1 MGRVTGE
8 FVHVGKAGGS
18 SLSCKIAFAE
28 KLKCHQCPQN
38 KEKDN
43 LSLSS
48 AVSWRVGAHF
58 HMRGLSLQEK
68 HLLAEYVPG
77 LPGMSWSRFLFV
89 VRNPVQRIVSAF
101 QMHYGGKKECADEPC
116 LGDINALLPLDPE
129 STCTTPGARCLAG
142 VADCQ
147 TASVGAECSRI
158 KGNHFLYNY
167 EHYALVLFKTIAI
180 HPDWQLFSIRSEHRQ
195 DDYRKLDLLWGG
207 SGVVP
212 TDIHVRR
219 TPEFKKQNI
228 SLDRLPLLCSI
239 LCREIFF
246 YKWTLLL
253 ATNLNDEDVR
263 ISYSE
268 LAAECPEAA
277 AAFPSIRHRFYRSL
291 STPPPRPAQ
300 RERMN
305 DSRTQIISECNLL
318 GL

>member
-1 MGRVTGE
+1 MLHP
-8 FVHVGKAGGS
+8 HV
-18 SLSCKIAFAE
+18 E
-28 KLKCHQCPQN
+28 PQ
-38 KEKDN
+38 EKDN

-68 HLLAEYVPG
+68 HLLAKYVQG

-129 STCTTPGARCLAG
+129 STCTPGARCLAG

-158 KGNHFLYNY
+158 KGNHFLYNN
-167 EHYALVLFKTIAI
+167 EHSALVLFKTIAI

-212 TDIHVRR
+212 T
-219 TPEFKKQNI
+219 T
-228 SLDRLPLLCSI
+228 
-239 LCREIFF
+239 
-246 YKWTLLL
+246 
-253 ATNLNDEDVR
+253 
-263 ISYSE
+263 
-268 LAAECPEAA
+268 
-277 AAFPSIRHRFYRSL
+277 
-291 STPPPRPAQ
+291 ST
-300 RERMN
+300 
-305 DSRTQIISECNLL
+305 
-318 GL
+318 

>member
-1 MGRVTGE
+1 M
-8 FVHVGKAGGS
+8 GS

-28 KLKCHQCPQN
+28 KLKCHLCPQN

-58 HMRGLSLQEK
+58 HTRFLQEK
-68 HLLAEYVPG
+68 NLLTEYVPG

-101 QMHYGGKKECADEPC
+101 HYHYGGKKDCADEPC

-142 VADCQ
+142 VGGCQ

-158 KGNHFLYNY
+158 KRDHFLYNY

-195 DDYRKLDLLWGG
+195 DDYQKLDLQWSG

-212 TDIHVRR
+212 TDFHARR
-219 TPEFKKQNI
+219 APEFKKQNI
-228 SLDRLPLLCSI
+228 SLDGLPLLCSI

-263 ISYSE
+263 IRTANWLQSAPKLLQLSR
-268 LAAECPEAA
+268 
-277 AAFPSIRHRFYRSL
+277 AFAIVFTAVSRRRHHVLHSV
-291 STPPPRPAQ
+291 SA
-300 RERMN
+300 
-305 DSRTQIISECNLL
+305 
-318 GL
+318 